1 MTFAFYTLGC
11 KVNQYETQALTR
23 QLETHGFAEVHINTG
38 PDFIIVNSCTVTAES
53 NRKTRQA
60 VRRLKRSHP
69 NSCLVLTGCYPQA
82 FPDEMRDFEDAD
94 LILGNNTYPEFA
106 AHLLRY
112 AAAPVRRVYIPAH
125 IAGQPFDTPTIA
137 RFKDKTR
144 AEIKIQ
150 DGCNRFCSYCI
161 IPKSR
166 GRIRSKPP
174 ESIAAETHL
183 LAANGYKE
191 IVLVG
196 INLSAYGQDNGY
208 SLADAVETAA
218 NVPGIERIRFG
229 SLEFD
234 QMDDVLLQQLKSCEK
249 FCPQFHLSLQSGCDR
264 ILKAMNRHYT
274 TADYAAFVAE
284 LRRQFDN
291 VAITTD
297 IIVGFPGETET
308 DFLQTVRFAEQIGFA
323 RMHIFPY
330 SRREGTKAA
339 AMDGQL
345 AAAVKQERCRRL
357 AQTAAA
363 VENAFLQT
371 QEGKT
376 ARVLFE
382 TCKDGFYE
390 GYTENYTRVKTVSPR
405 DLRGEIHTV
414 TITKADRGFCFASLQ
429 TKE

>member
-23 QLETHGFAEVHINTG
+23 QLEMHGFRAAEIQES

-60 VRRLKRSHP
+60 VRRLKHSHP
-69 NSCLVLTGCYPQA
+69 NSCVVLTGCYPQA
-82 FPDEMRDFEDAD
+82 FPEEMKAFADAD
-94 LILGNNTYPEFA
+94 LILGNTTYPEFA

-112 AAAPVRRVYIPAH
+112 AAIPVHKIHIPPHTAL
-125 IAGQPFDTPTIA
+125 QPFDTPTIT

-174 ESIAAETHL
+174 AVIGAESRA
-183 LAANGYKE
+183 LAQNGYKE
-191 IVLVG
+191 VVLVG
-196 INLSAYGQDNGY
+196 INLSAYGFDNGY
-208 SLADAVETAA
+208 SLADAVDAVA
-218 NVPGIERIRFG
+218 NLPEIGRIRFG

-234 QMDDVLLQQLKSCEK
+234 QMDDALLARLQSCKK

-274 TADYAAFVAE
+274 TADYAAFVAN
-284 LRRQFDN
+284 LRHRFEN
-291 VAITTD
+291 AAITTD
-297 IIVGFPGETET
+297 IIVGFPGETEA
-308 DFLQTVRFAEQIGFA
+308 DFAETAQFIEQIGFA

-339 AMDGQL
+339 EMPGQL
-345 AAAVKQERCRRL
+345 TAAEKQERCRQL
-357 AQTAAA
+357 LQTAAN
-363 VENAFLQT
+363 VETAFLQT
-371 QEGKT
+371 QAGKT
-376 ARVLFE
+376 AQVLFE

-390 GYTENYTRVKTVSPR
+390 GYTENYTRVKVSSAQ
-405 DLRGEIHTV
+405 DLCGCIRKV
-414 TITKADRGFCFASLQ
+414 MITQADRSFCYGKLQ
-429 TKE
+429 MKE